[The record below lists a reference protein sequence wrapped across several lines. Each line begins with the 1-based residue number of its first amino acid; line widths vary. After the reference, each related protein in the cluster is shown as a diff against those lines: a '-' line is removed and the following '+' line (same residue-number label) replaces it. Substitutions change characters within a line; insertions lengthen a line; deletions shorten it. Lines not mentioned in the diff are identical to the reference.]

1 LFSGAVRTKSS
12 SVLVHYSE
20 GTSKR
25 FAVSI
30 LSMAGGKRQRAGMR
44 HIAVVVVLF
53 FGSGHAILGQSQ
65 PKSRIIIHCGPAT
78 ALMLR
83 QVKPIYPA
91 EARASG
97 IQGVVR
103 ISLLVSSDGVPE
115 SLRLVSG
122 PPELVNASL
131 DAVRQWRYRPFKL
144 NGKAVPVEATVNIN
158 YVIPQKQQQHTA
170 QSTPKGPE
178 KSSNI
183 KTDEH

>member
-1 LFSGAVRTKSS
+1 MHRAGLSLTCVAVVLFSG
-12 SVLVHYSE
+12 SVPL
-20 GTSKR
+20 
-25 FAVSI
+25 
-30 LSMAGGKRQRAGMR
+30 
-44 HIAVVVVLF
+44 IA
-53 FGSGHAILGQSQ
+53 GQSQ
-65 PKSRIIIHCGPAT
+65 PKATVVIHCGPAT
-78 ALMLR
+78 AVMLR
-83 QVKPIYPA
+83 QVRPIYPA

-158 YVIPQKQQQHTA
+158 YIIPQKKQQDTA
-170 QSTPKGPE
+170 QGTPKVPE

-183 KTDEH
+183 RTDEH